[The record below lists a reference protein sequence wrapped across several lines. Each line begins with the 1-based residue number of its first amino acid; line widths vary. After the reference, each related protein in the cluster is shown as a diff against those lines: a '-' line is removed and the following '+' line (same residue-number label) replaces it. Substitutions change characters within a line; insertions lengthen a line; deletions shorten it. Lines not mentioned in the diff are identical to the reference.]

1 MKYEGLTSDI
11 IRIFYKVYNEL
22 GYGFLEKVYENALA
36 VEFRREGLKFGQQVP
51 VRVFYKG
58 EIVGDYFADFIVE
71 GKVVVEVKA
80 LADFSGNEKG
90 QLLNYLRA
98 TDKEVGLVLNFGKE
112 AGIKRKILDNE
123 FKVFGEGNGWHGLHG

>member
-11 IRIFYKVYNEL
+11 IRIFYKVYNVL

-51 VRVFYKG
+51 VRVFYEG
-58 EIVGDYFADFIVE
+58 EVVGDYVADFIVE

-80 LADFSGNEKG
+80 NCGLGVSDES
-90 QLLNYLRA
+90 QLLNYLRC
-98 TDKEVGLVLNFGKE
+98 TGKDVGLVLNFGKKAE
-112 AGIKRKILDNE
+112 FKRKIFE
-123 FKVFGEGNGWHGLHG
+123 TARGREQGG